1 METVRI
7 GNSDVSR
14 FTIGGNPFSGSS
26 SGRGREGDR
35 ELPHYYTCERI
46 KETYRQAE
54 PLGVNTAVARADA
67 HILRVLMEYWDEGGT
82 IQWFGQTCPELDSH
96 QRSLDRVAE
105 AGGAAC
111 HIHGGFADRLLASGR
126 IEELI
131 PIVEHGRQLGLT
143 IGLAGHNPGTFRWAE
158 ENLDVDYY
166 MCSYYRGRSRT
177 ASGESPPDVDRDY
190 IAATRDTMTDLI
202 RTLSRPVIHYK
213 VLAAG
218 RSNPVEA
225 LAYVARKLR
234 ATDAVCVGIYTRHKP
249 DMLRE
254 DVELLERG
262 LVQASA

>member
-14 FTIGGNPFSGSS
+14 FIIGGNPFSGSS
-26 SGRGREGDR
+26 SGRGREADS
-35 ELPHYYTCERI
+35 ELPHYYTCDRI

-54 PLGVNTAVARADA
+54 SLGVNTAVARADA
-67 HILRVLMEYWDEGGT
+67 HILRVLMEYWDEGGS

-96 QRSLDRVAE
+96 QRSLDRVAK
-105 AGGAAC
+105 AGGRAC
-111 HIHGGFADRLLASGR
+111 HIHGGVADRLLASGR
-126 IEELI
+126 IEDLI
-131 PIVEHGRQLGLT
+131 PIVAHGRQLGLT
-143 IGLAGHNPGTFRWAE
+143 MGLAGHNPDTFRWAE

-166 MCSYYRGRSRT
+166 MCSYFRGRGRT
-177 ASGESPPDVDRDY
+177 ADGGGQLDVDEEY

-202 RTLSRPVIHYK
+202 QTLSRPVIHYK

-218 RSNPVEA
+218 RSDPVEA

-234 ATDAVCVGIYTRHKP
+234 PNDAVCIGIYTRYKP

-254 DVELLERG
+254 DVELLEQG
-262 LVQASA
+262 LAQPSA